1 MEKAGHESGQRL
13 LAWGRTSLKSLDH
26 LHLHVPSGDRLMAP
40 MCSHWREA
48 GRVMAIALGTL
59 GIVCHWVGWI
69 HASAFEHQD
78 VGMFFWLN
86 CSRFST
92 QFLKMEKMYIYIFFY
107 KILSWTAP
115 WLPFPRL
122 WWGKAVCPRGD
133 GNREGVKK
141 SWRSAIISASPF
153 VFLPNQ
159 WRSLRGCIRT
169 HLLEEWL

>member
-1 MEKAGHESGQRL
+1 MKAQSSSTVYAKGLWLLMEKARHESGQRL

-92 QFLKMEKMYIYIFFY
+92 QFLKMEKMFFCCCCFFFDN
-107 KILSWTAP
+107 ILSWTAP
-115 WLPFPRL
+115 WLFPQLVMGKGSVSKR
-122 WWGKAVCPRGD
+122 WWQQGTGQEKL
-133 GNREGVKK
+133 KK
-141 SWRSAIISASPF
+141 CY
-153 VFLPNQ
+153 N
-159 WRSLRGCIRT
+159 
-169 HLLEEWL
+169 